1 MTGKQPIWV
10 AVIAGASAAVLL
22 AAHILLPI
30 EAGWAAN
37 RYLHYGWQAI
47 VLLATAGGV
56 VWLMWPRPRAR
67 RRDFDR
73 AAARRRVMGVAG
85 VIMAAVF
92 LIIIG
97 ELHREARSR
106 GLLEKAAI
114 PDLQV
119 IGKALAAYAA
129 DHAGARPKTVDELV
143 PKYLDADRL
152 YYAYR
157 DGPVRVAPPAVEA
170 KAAGPPGADQSGPA
184 AEGTSGATQ
193 AGPVA
198 AAPPGP
204 LSPPPSYAVVTEA
217 PGTAG
222 IKKSPT
228 AVTAFLR
235 SGNAWAPLTAVVEEN
250 GQCRVVSEDNI
261 KAFERQLEAK

>member
-1 MTGKQPIWV
+1 MTGKQ
-10 AVIAGASAAVLL
+10 AVWFAIIAGVSAAVLL

-37 RYLHYGWQAI
+37 RYLHYGWQAT

-73 AAARRRVMGVAG
+73 AAARRRVIGVAG

-92 LIIIG
+92 LIIFG
-97 ELHREARSR
+97 ELHREAQSR
-106 GLLEKAAI
+106 ALMEKAAM
-114 PDLQV
+114 PDLQA

-129 DHAGARPKTVDELV
+129 DHAGARPKSVEELV
-143 PKYLDADRL
+143 PKYLDAGRL

-157 DGPVRVAPPAVEA
+157 SGPVQVAPPAAET
-170 KAAGPPGADQSGPA
+170 KGEGAPPA
-184 AEGTSGATQ
+184 APSGLT
-193 AGPVA
+193 
-198 AAPPGP
+198 
-204 LSPPPSYAVVTEA
+204 LPPSYAVVKET

-261 KAFERQLEAK
+261 RLFERELETK